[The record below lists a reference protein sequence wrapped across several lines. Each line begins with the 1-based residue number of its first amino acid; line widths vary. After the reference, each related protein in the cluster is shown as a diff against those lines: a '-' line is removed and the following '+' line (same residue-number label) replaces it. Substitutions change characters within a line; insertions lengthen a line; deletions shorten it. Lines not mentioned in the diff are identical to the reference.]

1 MKKLVVLAVVLA
13 VAALFVRGTV
23 HYGAYRLHEA
33 VSLGDVA
40 FVEQHADLKAFAA
53 LPVDVAVLAAE
64 SAATDA
70 AGSII
75 GAIAG
80 AVGQVIGG
88 AVKDAGQAWAVDEL
102 KGRIQRRQLAELV
115 AGFAPNA
122 GLGWFGGTRE
132 VAEGTLVKIVGS
144 CESAK
149 DRAVRADV
157 ALEILFQRMGGP
169 VLGYPADWRAAK
181 VDKDSLKAFVQACRL
196 VAKPSAP

>member
-13 VAALFVRGTV
+13 AGVLFVRGTV

-33 VSLGDVA
+33 VAIGDLQ

-53 LPVDVAVLAAE
+53 LPVDVALLAAE

-70 AGSII
+70 AGSLI

-102 KGRIQRRQLAELV
+102 KSRIQKRQLAELV

-132 VAEGTLVKIVGS
+132 VAEGTLVKLVGS

-149 DRAVRADV
+149 DKTVRAEV

-169 VLGYPADWRAAK
+169 FLGFPTDWRAVR
-181 VDKDSLKAFVQACRL
+181 VDKDSLKAFVQTCRL
-196 VAKPSAP
+196 LPPVPQR